1 MLRPQIRKYIS
12 RVVVQF
18 KILSVFVTFTAA
30 QPWGMK
36 AIVSCMLLL
45 SPIKIAQDK
54 ESQITI
60 ALTLLSCAV
69 VVSSVLPACLFSVH
83 NRKQTNDFCLQAV
96 LMHFAICVLSFI
108 VNNPLSTESFF
119 KDLQNTHIHTALV
132 HALYCQARHLNT
144 HRRTLPYASVTLLA
158 MRALYVISCTVFSVC
173 SQPSLIHMSNLNLLL
188 VFFGGEVLGFI
199 INSLV
204 RGIDAIANAYSD
216 LFEEM

>member
-18 KILSVFVTFTAA
+18 KIFGVIVTFTTS

-36 AIVSCMLLL
+36 AIVSCMLILG
-45 SPIKIAQDK
+45 PIKVAQDR
-54 ESQITI
+54 ESTITI

-69 VVSSVLPACLFSVH
+69 VVSSILPACLYSVH

-96 LMHFAICVLSFI
+96 LMHFSICVLVFI
-108 VNNPLSTESFF
+108 VNNPLTTESVF

-132 HALYCQARHLNT
+132 HALYCQARYLHT
-144 HRRTLPYASVTLLA
+144 HRRTLPYASATLLA
-158 MRALYVISCTVFSVC
+158 MRALYVISCILFSVC
-173 SQPSLIHMSNLNLLL
+173 SQPKLIQMSNLNLLL

-204 RGIDAIANAYSD
+204 HGIDAIANAYSD
-216 LFEEM
+216 LFEEF